1 MNKAA
6 KISAQSSTHSAVD
19 SPADSLVAGIRRA
32 LATVVDPEAG
42 VDIVALGLV
51 YRIACSDAAVEI
63 DLTMTSPTCPMG
75 EMILDDARAAVE
87 SVLPPGMP
95 LHLSLVWEPP
105 WTPERM
111 SERARLHFGWDGD

>member
-1 MNKAA
+1 MNKTAEPP
-6 KISAQSSTHSAVD
+6 SASAVE
-19 SPADSLVAGIRRA
+19 SAADSLIARVRRA

-51 YRIACSDAAVEI
+51 YRIACSDGAVEV

-87 SVLPPGMP
+87 SILPAGTP

>member
-1 MNKAA
+1 MNDAA
-6 KISAQSSTHSAVD
+6 DIPAELPAEFSAGPLVD
-19 SPADSLVAGIRRA
+19 RIRSA

-42 VDIVALGLV
+42 MDIVALGLV
-51 YRIACSDAAVEI
+51 YRIDCRDQAVEI

-87 SVLPPGMP
+87 SCLPAGMS

-111 SERARLHFGWDGD
+111 SERARRHFGWDGA

>member
-1 MNKAA
+1 MNEAA
-6 KISAQSSTHSAVD
+6 HFCVESS
-19 SPADSLVAGIRRA
+19 ADSLVERIRRA

-51 YRIACSDAAVEI
+51 YRIDCGDQVVEI

-87 SVLPPGMP
+87 SILPAGMS
-95 LHLSLVWEPP
+95 LQLALVWDPP

-111 SERARLHFGWDGD
+111 SEPARRHFGWDGG